1 MGANLKGLDSTTLP
15 QNLNAAPT
23 GYHSGARITQQN
35 AVCLLIVD
43 DMQDKGIIQLMP
55 ISSVIYLSETSDS

>member
-23 GYHSGARITQQN
+23 VYHSEVRITQQN
-35 AVCLLIVD
+35 AACLLIVD
-43 DMQDKGIIQLMP
+43 DMQDRVISQLMP